1 MSLWVKGRLEVYRST
16 LCISLCWSLYCANT
30 LKNHH
35 NWTVITRMYNSSSA
49 SSFLCLFHFISQ
61 PVGLLSKLQSFP
73 ILIYLCHSLQ
83 VIFAMRL
90 GGWRSQTMH
99 KGDLWPILMLQ
110 EACIFMLIFL
120 KMVQLPVLSRG
131 YQWHDCSV
139 LRTPYV
145 NLLFS

>member
-1 MSLWVKGRLEVYRST
+1 MSLWVKGRLEAYRPT
-16 LCISLCWSLYCANT
+16 LCNSLCWSLYCENT

-35 NWTVITRMYNSSSA
+35 NWTVITRMCNSSSP
-49 SSFLCLFHFISQ
+49 SGFLCLFHFISQ

-73 ILIYLCHSLQ
+73 ILPYLCHSLQ
-83 VIFAMRL
+83 VIFAMQL

-110 EACIFMLIFL
+110 ETCIFMLIFL

-139 LRTPYV
+139 LRTSYV

>member
-1 MSLWVKGRLEVYRST
+1 MSLWVKGRLESYIGQPSSSYAFFSADPST
-16 LCISLCWSLYCANT
+16 VQT
-30 LKNHH
+30 LSKNHH
-35 NWTVITRMYNSSSA
+35 NWSIITRTYNSSSA
-49 SSFLCLFHFISQ
+49 SSFPCLFHFISQ

-73 ILIYLCHSLQ
+73 ILPYLCHSLQ
-83 VIFAMRL
+83 VIFAMQL

-120 KMVQLPVLSRG
+120 KMFQLPVLSRG

-139 LRTPYV
+139 LRTSYV
-145 NLLFS
+145 N